1 MRRIPAH
8 FHRLD
13 QGLVGSVLN
22 NDRCMPSGAAINHV
36 EDDVFVH
43 EQQVALDLLVEG
55 VRNSYIAGVG
65 RTRSLPFP
73 AYWTGVDDLWDEL
86 EH

>member
-1 MRRIPAH
+1 MLCIPTR
-8 FHRLD
+8 FHRFD
-13 QGLVGSVLN
+13 QGVVGSVLDDN
-22 NDRCMPSGAAINHV
+22 RCVPSGAAIHQL

-55 VRNSYIAGVG
+55 VRNFYIAGVG
-65 RTRSLPFP
+65 RARSLPFP